1 MGWGRRP
8 DPEDTMADPRTQ
20 TQPSIGELF
29 GELTRETGTLI
40 RQQMELARLELSQ
53 RVSRLGKGL
62 TRVVIGGALAT
73 GGLLAIVA
81 GIVLAVTAMGVPAWV
96 SALVVGAA
104 LALVGYLLAQQAI
117 TAMSREDLTPQATLE
132 TLKENAEWIKTPTRT

>member
-1 MGWGRRP
+1 
-8 DPEDTMADPRTQ
+8 MADARTQ

-29 GELTRETGTLI
+29 GELSRDTATLI

-53 RVSRLGKGL
+53 RIARLGKGL

-73 GGLLAIVA
+73 GGLLAMVA
-81 GIVLAVTAMGVPAWV
+81 GIVLAVTALGVPAWV
-96 SALVVGAA
+96 SALAVGAV

-117 TAMSREDLTPQATLE
+117 AAMSREDLTPQATLE

>member
-1 MGWGRRP
+1 
-8 DPEDTMADPRTQ
+8 MADARTQ
-20 TQPSIGELF
+20 TQPTIGELF

-53 RVSRLGKGL
+53 RVSRLGRGL

-81 GIVLAVTAMGVPAWV
+81 GIVLAVTALGVPAWL
-96 SALVVGAA
+96 SALVVGAV
-104 LALVGYLLAQQAI
+104 LALVGYVLAQQAI
-117 TAMSREDLTPQATLE
+117 SAMSRDELAPQATIE

>member
-1 MGWGRRP
+1 
-8 DPEDTMADPRTQ
+8 MADPRTQ

>member
-1 MGWGRRP
+1 
-8 DPEDTMADPRTQ
+8 MADARTQ

-53 RVSRLGKGL
+53 RVSRLGRGL

-81 GIVLAVTAMGVPAWV
+81 GIVLAVTALGVPAWV
-96 SALVVGAA
+96 SALVVGAVLA
-104 LALVGYLLAQQAI
+104 LAGYLLAQQAI
-117 TAMSREDLTPQATLE
+117 SAMSREDLAPQVTIE

>member
-1 MGWGRRP
+1 
-8 DPEDTMADPRTQ
+8 MADARTQ
-20 TQPSIGELF
+20 TQPTIGELF

-81 GIVLAVTAMGVPAWV
+81 GIVLAVTALGVPAWV
-96 SALVVGAA
+96 SALVVGAV
-104 LALVGYLLAQQAI
+104 LALVGYVLAQQAI
-117 TAMSREDLTPQATLE
+117 TAMSRDELTPQATLE

>member
-1 MGWGRRP
+1 
-8 DPEDTMADPRTQ
+8 MADARTQ
-20 TQPSIGELF
+20 TQPTIGELF

-53 RVSRLGKGL
+53 RVSRLGRGL

-81 GIVLAVTAMGVPAWV
+81 GIVLAVTALGVPGWV
-96 SALVVGAA
+96 SALVVGAV
-104 LALVGYLLAQQAI
+104 LALVGYVLAQQAI
-117 TAMSREDLTPQATLE
+117 AAMSREELAPQATIE
-132 TLKENAEWIKTPTRT
+132 TLKENAEWIKAPTRT

>member
-1 MGWGRRP
+1 
-8 DPEDTMADPRTQ
+8 MADPRTQ

-132 TLKENAEWIKTPTRT
+132 TLTENAEWIKTPTRT

>member
-1 MGWGRRP
+1 
-8 DPEDTMADPRTQ
+8 MADGRTQ
-20 TQPSIGELF
+20 TQPTSGELF

-81 GIVLAVTAMGVPAWV
+81 GIVLAVTALGVPAWV

-104 LALVGYLLAQQAI
+104 LALVGYLVAQQAI
-117 TAMSREDLTPQATLE
+117 AAMSREDLRPQATLD

>member
-1 MGWGRRP
+1 
-8 DPEDTMADPRTQ
+8 MADARTQ
-20 TQPSIGELF
+20 TQPTIGELF

-53 RVSRLGKGL
+53 RVSRLGRGL

-81 GIVLAVTAMGVPAWV
+81 GIVLAVTALGVPAWV
-96 SALVVGAA
+96 SALVVGAV
-104 LALVGYLLAQQAI
+104 LALVGYVLAQQAI
-117 TAMSREDLTPQATLE
+117 SAMSREELAPQATLE

>member
-1 MGWGRRP
+1 
-8 DPEDTMADPRTQ
+8 MADARTQ
-20 TQPSIGELF
+20 TQPSIAELF

-81 GIVLAVTAMGVPAWV
+81 GIVLAVTALGVPAWV
-96 SALVVGAA
+96 SALVVGAVLA
-104 LALVGYLLAQQAI
+104 LAGYALAQQAI
-117 TAMSREDLTPQATLE
+117 SAMSREELAPQATIE

>member
-1 MGWGRRP
+1 
-8 DPEDTMADPRTQ
+8 MADARTQ
-20 TQPSIGELF
+20 TQPTIGELF

-53 RVSRLGKGL
+53 RVSRLGRGL

-81 GIVLAVTAMGVPAWV
+81 GIVLAVTALGVPAWV
-96 SALVVGAA
+96 SALAVGAV

-117 TAMSREDLTPQATLE
+117 STMSREELAPQATIE

>member
-1 MGWGRRP
+1 
-8 DPEDTMADPRTQ
+8 MADARTQ
-20 TQPSIGELF
+20 TQPSIAELF

-81 GIVLAVTAMGVPAWV
+81 GIVLAVTALGVPAWV
-96 SALVVGAA
+96 SALVVGAVLT
-104 LALVGYLLAQQAI
+104 LAGYALAQQAI
-117 TAMSREDLTPQATLE
+117 SAMSREELAPQATIE

>member
-1 MGWGRRP
+1 
-8 DPEDTMADPRTQ
+8 MADARTQ
-20 TQPSIGELF
+20 TQPTIGELF

-53 RVSRLGKGL
+53 RVSRLGRGL

-81 GIVLAVTAMGVPAWV
+81 GIVLAVTALGVPAWV
-96 SALVVGAA
+96 SALVVGAV
-104 LALVGYLLAQQAI
+104 LALVGYVLAQQAI
-117 TAMSREDLTPQATLE
+117 AAMSREELAPQATLE

>member
-1 MGWGRRP
+1 
-8 DPEDTMADPRTQ
+8 MADPRTQ

-96 SALVVGAA
+96 SALVVGAV

>member
-1 MGWGRRP
+1 
-8 DPEDTMADPRTQ
+8 MADARTQ
-20 TQPSIGELF
+20 TQPTIGELF
-29 GELTRETGTLI
+29 GELTRETGMLI

-53 RVSRLGKGL
+53 RVSRLGRGL

-81 GIVLAVTAMGVPAWV
+81 GIVLAVTALGVPAWV
-96 SALVVGAA
+96 SALVVGAV
-104 LALVGYLLAQQAI
+104 LAPIGYVLAQQAI
-117 TAMSREDLTPQATLE
+117 AAMSREELAPQATLE

>member
-1 MGWGRRP
+1 
-8 DPEDTMADPRTQ
+8 MADPRTQ

-104 LALVGYLLAQQAI
+104 LALAGYLVAQQAI
-117 TAMSREDLTPQATLE
+117 SAMSRDDLAPQATIE

>member
-1 MGWGRRP
+1 
-8 DPEDTMADPRTQ
+8 MADARTQ
-20 TQPSIGELF
+20 TQPTIGELF

-53 RVSRLGKGL
+53 RVSRLGRGL

-81 GIVLAVTAMGVPAWV
+81 GIVLAVTALGVPAWV
-96 SALVVGAA
+96 SALAVGAV
-104 LALVGYLLAQQAI
+104 LALVGYVLAQQAI
-117 TAMSREDLTPQATLE
+117 SAMSRDELAPQATIE

>member
-1 MGWGRRP
+1 
-8 DPEDTMADPRTQ
+8 MADPRTQ

-96 SALVVGAA
+96 SALVVGGA
-104 LALVGYLLAQQAI
+104 LALAGYLLAQQAI
-117 TAMSREDLTPQATLE
+117 SAMSRDDLAPQATIE

>member
-1 MGWGRRP
+1 
-8 DPEDTMADPRTQ
+8 
-20 TQPSIGELF
+20 
-29 GELTRETGTLI
+29 
-40 RQQMELARLELSQ
+40 MELARLELSQ

>member
-1 MGWGRRP
+1 
-8 DPEDTMADPRTQ
+8 MADPRTQ

-96 SALVVGAA
+96 SALVVGGA
-104 LALVGYLLAQQAI
+104 LALAGYLVAQQAI
-117 TAMSREDLTPQATLE
+117 SAMSRDDLAPQATIE
-132 TLKENAEWIKTPTRT
+132 TLKENAEWIKTPRT

>member
-1 MGWGRRP
+1 
-8 DPEDTMADPRTQ
+8 MADPRTQ

-96 SALVVGAA
+96 SALVVGGA
-104 LALVGYLLAQQAI
+104 LALAGYLVAQQAI
-117 TAMSREDLTPQATLE
+117 SAMSRDDLAPQATIE

>member
-1 MGWGRRP
+1 
-8 DPEDTMADPRTQ
+8 MADARTQ
-20 TQPSIGELF
+20 TQPTIGELF

-53 RVSRLGKGL
+53 RVSRLGRGL

-81 GIVLAVTAMGVPAWV
+81 GIVLAVTALGVPAWV
-96 SALVVGAA
+96 SALVVGAV
-104 LALVGYLLAQQAI
+104 LALVGYVLAQQAI
-117 TAMSREDLTPQATLE
+117 SAMSREELAPQATIE

>member
-1 MGWGRRP
+1 
-8 DPEDTMADPRTQ
+8 MADARTQ
-20 TQPSIGELF
+20 TQPTIGELF

-53 RVSRLGKGL
+53 RVSRLGRGL

-81 GIVLAVTAMGVPAWV
+81 GIVLAVTALGVPAWV
-96 SALVVGAA
+96 SALVVGTV
-104 LALVGYLLAQQAI
+104 LALVGYVLAQQAI
-117 TAMSREDLTPQATLE
+117 SAMSREELAPQATLE

>member
-1 MGWGRRP
+1 
-8 DPEDTMADPRTQ
+8 MADGRTQ
-20 TQPSIGELF
+20 TQPTIGELF

-81 GIVLAVTAMGVPAWV
+81 GIVLAVTALGVPAWV

-104 LALVGYLLAQQAI
+104 LALVGYLVAQQAI
-117 TAMSREDLTPQATLE
+117 AAMSREDLRPQATLD

>member
-1 MGWGRRP
+1 
-8 DPEDTMADPRTQ
+8 MADARTQ
-20 TQPSIGELF
+20 TQPTIGELF
-29 GELTRETGTLI
+29 GELTRETGMLI

-53 RVSRLGKGL
+53 RVSRLGRGL

-81 GIVLAVTAMGVPAWV
+81 GIVLAVTALGVPAWV
-96 SALVVGAA
+96 SALVVGAV
-104 LALVGYLLAQQAI
+104 LALIGYVLAQQAI
-117 TAMSREDLTPQATLE
+117 AAMSREELAPQATLE

>member
-1 MGWGRRP
+1 
-8 DPEDTMADPRTQ
+8 MADPRTQ

-29 GELTRETGTLI
+29 GELTRETRTLI

-96 SALVVGAA
+96 SALVVGGA
-104 LALVGYLLAQQAI
+104 LALAGYLVAQQAI
-117 TAMSREDLTPQATLE
+117 SAMSRDDLAPQATIE

>member
-1 MGWGRRP
+1 
-8 DPEDTMADPRTQ
+8 MADGRTQ
-20 TQPSIGELF
+20 TQPTIGELF

-81 GIVLAVTAMGVPAWV
+81 GIVLAVTALGVPAWV

-104 LALVGYLLAQQAI
+104 LTLVGYLLAQQAI
-117 TAMSREDLTPQATLE
+117 AAMSREDLTPQATLE